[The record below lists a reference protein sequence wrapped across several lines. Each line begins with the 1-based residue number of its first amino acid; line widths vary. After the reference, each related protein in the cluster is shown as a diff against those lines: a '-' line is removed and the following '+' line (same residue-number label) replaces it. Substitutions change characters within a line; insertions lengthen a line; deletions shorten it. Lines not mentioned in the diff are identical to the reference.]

1 MITFLSL
8 LIVFLL
14 GSLFEFYIRPQVY
27 FFNIVFGYLP
37 GTIYD
42 ENISITP
49 ALIIYRISSLL
60 LLYFVLKLS
69 DSFRYKKPY
78 NFIFILIAVSVIWLF
93 YLKPIFGFSTSE
105 EKIKSELTL
114 ELLTDHFKIYT
125 DPNIAYDTTSL
136 KNLHEF
142 YYSVNKSNLN
152 LKDEKVITSFIFKN
166 NDQKKRLFGS
176 ANADVAKPWLNQIY
190 LDESSFTNTLKH
202 ELLHIQA
209 GEFGNPPFEVA
220 AGLNPSLI
228 EGLAVALENNFDNTE
243 IDYVTNLALQNGYG
257 EKISSLFKG
266 ISFFSS
272 LPSTAYLLS
281 GSFMKFLYNEYGVD
295 KIKNLYSTGDFENT
309 YGKQIDELE
318 KEFLKF
324 IDNKEFENNPET
336 AKLYFGRQPLIK
348 KKCPRFAARVENE
361 AWKDFRNEDYKSSLE
376 KFSFVHNSVGTYS
389 SFNGIIWSKIR
400 LTQYLK
406 AYEIAV
412 EKVPTFKNT
421 SYFYNLNFRITELA
435 VINNDSAYA
444 ADVIDSL
451 LFWNSSVRY
460 YNEAVI
466 NKLLLQEGTE
476 LFLNFF
482 FAEAN
487 SKFEMLLNFKENDK
501 YFPSFIPR
509 LIDYA
514 MTDREKQKQVAEV
527 FKELNLSSDRENIYA
542 AHKLSHYY
550 FSINQL
556 ENALKYAEFA
566 WNNNK
571 AVEYQS
577 IINENYSLIT
587 WAIDKE
593 K

>member
-1 MITFLSL
+1 VISFFSL
-8 LIVFLL
+8 LIVFLF

-49 ALIIYRISSLL
+49 TLIIYRISSLL

-166 NDQKKRLFGS
+166 NNQKKRLFGS

-202 ELLHIQA
+202 ELIHIQA

-257 EKISSLFKG
+257 EKISNLFKG

-281 GSFMKFLYNEYGVD
+281 GSFMKFLYNEYGVG
-295 KIKNLYSTGDFENT
+295 KIKNLYSTGDFEKT

-318 KEFLKF
+318 IEFLKF
-324 IDNKEFENNPET
+324 IDNIRFENNPET

-361 AWKDFRNEDYKSSLE
+361 AWKDFRNEDYESSLK

-406 AYEIAV
+406 AYEIAL
-412 EKVPTFKNT
+412 EKLPTFKNT
-421 SYFYNLNFRITELA
+421 SYFYNLNFRIAELA
-435 VINNDSAYA
+435 IINNDSAYA

-451 LFWNSSVRY
+451 LFWNPSVRY

-476 LFLNFF
+476 FYLNYF

-487 SKFEMLLNFKENDK
+487 SKYEMLLNFKENEK
-501 YFPSFIPR
+501 YFPSLIPR
-509 LIDYA
+509 FIDYA
-514 MTDREKQKQVAEV
+514 MTDKEKQKQVEEI
-527 FKELNLSSDRENIYA
+527 FKEVNLSSDRENLYA
-542 AHKLSHYY
+542 AYKLSQYY

-566 WNNNK
+566 WNNNMV
-571 AVEYQS
+571 VEYQS
-577 IINENYSLIT
+577 LINENYSLIR